1 MSDEQTTP
9 GGPERNGAGRGAA
22 GQGGPEPE
30 EIRFFGTT
38 WVRHDGG
45 YALRR
50 AGVAIGSLALAAA
63 GAVVL
68 RFAFQGL
75 EVADVGAFVGVL
87 VVVGFAICSALA
99 FRRTWDGFTRRPD
112 PAAESA
118 ADKSAQSLMLIGFIG
133 SLLAYFCRSL
143 VEAPGE
149 KLRRAEYATARE
161 RHERRRGA
169 RTGNPA
175 AKKNRP
181 QGGSQNR
188 SQGRPQG
195 RQQRGKKRG

>member
-1 MSDEQTTP
+1 MSDEQTSSPGPEP
-9 GGPERNGAGRGAA
+9 GGPGRG
-22 GQGGPEPE
+22 GPGHGGPGHGGPEPE

-38 WVRHDGG
+38 WVHHDGG
-45 YALRR
+45 YGLRR
-50 AGVAIGSLALAAA
+50 AGAAVGSLALAAA

-75 EVADVGAFVGVL
+75 EIAAVGPFVGIL
-87 VVVGFAICSALA
+87 VVAGFAVCSALA
-99 FRRTWDGFTRRPD
+99 FRRTWDGFVRRPD
-112 PAAESA
+112 PGARGA
-118 ADKSAQSLMLIGFIG
+118 ADTSAQGLMLIGFIG

-149 KLRRAEYATARE
+149 KRYRAEYAAARE

-175 AKKNRP
+175 AKKP
-181 QGGSQNR
+181 R
-188 SQGRPQG
+188 SKKGR
-195 RQQRGKKRG
+195 

>member
-1 MSDEQTTP
+1 MSDEQRSPASPEP
-9 GGPERNGAGRGAA
+9 GGAASGDGASGGPARHGPERD
-22 GQGGPEPE
+22 GPEPE
-30 EIRFFGTT
+30 PIRFFGIT
-38 WVRHDGG
+38 WLRHDGG
-45 YALRR
+45 YGLRR
-50 AGVAIGSLALAAA
+50 AGVAVGSLALAAA

-75 EVADVGAFVGVL
+75 EIADVGPFVGIL
-87 VVVGFAICSALA
+87 VVAGFAICSALA
-99 FRRTWDGFTRRPD
+99 FRRTWDGFVRRPD

-118 ADKSAQSLMLIGFIG
+118 ADRSAQSLMFIGFIG

-149 KLRRAEYATARE
+149 KLHRAEYTAARA

-175 AKKNRP
+175 AKKPRP
-181 QGGSQNR
+181 
-188 SQGRPQG
+188 
-195 RQQRGKKRG
+195 KKRR